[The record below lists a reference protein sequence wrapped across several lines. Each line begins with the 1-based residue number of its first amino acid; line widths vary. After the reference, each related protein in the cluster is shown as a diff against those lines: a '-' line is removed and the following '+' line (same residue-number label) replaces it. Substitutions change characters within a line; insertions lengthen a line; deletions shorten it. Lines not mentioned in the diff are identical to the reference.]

1 MLLLGF
7 AWAKTQVEPQK
18 YFGRSLPQ
26 MEHSRSP
33 LRTLDE
39 LYTSSEVPQNIED
52 LHTIVARINVTESF
66 NVEDVDVGVTITHP
80 YVRDLTLWL
89 ERDSVYIDSFI
100 AQIDTVWD
108 TDSTFHRDTLWGT
121 EPIDSVAKV
130 LLLDLFP
137 GDSVVNMTECWFDDD
152 AGRGIYEGLPPFT
165 GGFRPLRSL
174 DDVFAGH
181 DAQGEWRLI
190 VRDRFLFDEGTLDGF
205 WLEIN
210 GIASLTGTISNSV
223 NGNPVANATVLIIDS
238 ALVDTVGRATTLTDG
253 SFSFSRFAAGSYRL
267 QASAANY
274 DSAYVDGV
282 TIVDGQTTVQNLS
295 LMPRVGF
302 TDVPYTGA
310 AVPIPD
316 LSLITVP
323 LEVSGLTGTI
333 QDLDVTVRITH
344 PYIADM
350 FIAIQHPNSD
360 SVVLFNPPLSPSL
373 GANMTNCRFDDEA
386 STPIGNGT
394 GPFTGSY
401 RPFNSLSQLDTLAPS
416 GTWNL
421 IVEDAGEADEGTL
434 ESFTLHFELP
444 LTEDADEPVVV
455 RNFLLHPAFPNPFNA
470 SVNLTLDVARAQ
482 NVELLVFDVTGRLVE
497 TLHSGILGMGT
508 HRFIWSPLTAASGMY
523 FVRAQTTFASQTIK
537 TLLLK

>member
-1 MLLLGF
+1 
-7 AWAKTQVEPQK
+7 
-18 YFGRSLPQ
+18 
-26 MEHSRSP
+26 MEALRSP
-33 LRTLDE
+33 HSPLDV
-39 LYTSSEVPQNIED
+39 LYSWTEGPDSILD
-52 LHTIVARINVTESF
+52 LETIVATINVPESF
-66 NVEDVDVGVTITHP
+66 NVEDVDAGVTITHP

-100 AQIDTVWD
+100 ARIDTIWD

-121 EPIDSVAKV
+121 EPIDSVARV

-137 GDSVVNMTECWFDDD
+137 GDDIENMTGCWFDDD

-165 GGFRPLRSL
+165 GGFRPLRSM
-174 DDVFAGH
+174 DTQFAGH

-190 VRDRFLFDEGTLDGF
+190 VRDRFLFDEGVLEGF

-210 GIASLTGTISNSV
+210 GIPSLTGTVTNSV
-223 NGNPVANATVLIIDS
+223 NGNPIANATVLVMDTS
-238 ALVDTVGRATTLTDG
+238 LADTVGQVSTLTNG
-253 SFSFSRFAAGSYRL
+253 TYSFSRFPEGTYRV
-267 QASAANY
+267 QVNAANY
-274 DSAYVDGV
+274 DSAYADGIVV
-282 TIVDGQTTVQNLS
+282 TTGQTTVQNFTLV
-295 LMPRVGF
+295 PRVGF
-302 TDVPYTGA
+302 TDVPYTGSP
-310 AVPIPD
+310 VPIPD
-316 LSLITVP
+316 LTQVIVP
-323 LEVSGLTGTI
+323 LEVTGLTGNI
-333 QDLDVTVRITH
+333 QDLDVTVSITH

-386 STPIGNGT
+386 STPIGSGT

-401 RPFNSLSQLDTLAPS
+401 RPFSNLSQLDTLEPS

-434 ESFTLHFELP
+434 QSFTLHFELP
-444 LTEDADEPVVV
+444 LTEDAEEPVVV
-455 RNFLLHPAFPNPFNA
+455 RDFQLHPAYPNPFNA
-470 SVNLTLDVARAQ
+470 SVNLTLDVVRAQ

-497 TLHSGILGMGT
+497 TLHSGMLNMGS
-508 HRFIWSPLTAASGMY
+508 HRFIWSPLSRASGVY
-523 FVRAQTTFASQTIK
+523 FVRAQTLDANQTIK